1 MKILSLFD
9 WIACGYEALQRA
21 WIPID
26 VYYASEIDKYA
37 IQIAKKNHP
46 DIIEIWD
53 VCNVKWEDYQ
63 DIDLLIWGSPCQ
75 WFSVAGKMLNFD
87 DPRSKLFFEY
97 VRLLKEIKPKY
108 FLLENVKMKKEW
120 QDIISSALWV
130 QPIEINSSLVSAQN
144 RKRLY
149 RTNIPNVSQP
159 KDKGIIL
166 KDILQD
172 NVDEKYYY
180 SADRWNRI
188 LAWKYDIAKRLED
201 AQKKCNTIM
210 TVWWGNHEKKIL
222 VSHCPASREFD
233 WQWFREDKAPTLC
246 ARDYKDPKTALELIS
261 VEGGVVKVKQAT
273 KKWYIV
279 ANDGDGISLAY
290 PNSTTRRGRVIHQK
304 SNTLTTEWES
314 HVILIPQTVRVRK
327 YEVDIEW
334 LKSELREHKSLSNKE
349 IAERLD
355 IPKTTVDHWFRI
367 DNCFAIPD
375 AEIRFR
381 LKELLWITTDRFDKS
396 ITEFEEKPWTYEK
409 AERKILPSWKMTT
422 LTTSQNDDIVDYPRI
437 RKLTPI
443 EYERLQTL
451 KDGYTAGVSDS
462 QRYKMLW
469 NWWTVDIISHIFSFI
484 PMECNSH

>member
-1 MKILSLFD
+1 
-9 WIACGYEALQRA
+9 
-21 WIPID
+21 
-26 VYYASEIDKYA
+26 
-37 IQIAKKNHP
+37 
-46 DIIEIWD
+46 
-53 VCNVKWEDYQ
+53 
-63 DIDLLIWGSPCQ
+63 
-75 WFSVAGKMLNFD
+75 
-87 DPRSKLFFEY
+87 
-97 VRLLKEIKPKY
+97 
-108 FLLENVKMKKEW
+108 MKKEW

-188 LAWKYDIAKRLED
+188 INWSYDILKRLED
-201 AQKKCNTIM
+201 KDGKCATLV
-210 TVWWGNHEKKIL
+210 TTWWGNHEKKI
-222 VSHCPASREFD
+222 D
-233 WQWFREDKAPTLC
+233 M
-246 ARDYKDPKTALELIS
+246 IS
-261 VEGGVVKVKQAT
+261 
-273 KKWYIV
+273 
-279 ANDGDGISLAY
+279 
-290 PNSTTRRGRVIHQK
+290 
-304 SNTLTTEWES
+304 
-314 HVILIPQTVRVRK
+314 IPQTVRVRK

-334 LKSELREHKSLSNKE
+334 LKKELRTHKNLTNKE
-349 IAERLD
+349 IAEKLNQP
-355 IPKTTVDHWFRI
+355 ITKVEHWFRT

-375 AEIRFR
+375 EDIRFR

-484 PMECNSH
+484 PMECTQP

>member
-9 WIACGYEALQRA
+9 WMACWYEALLRA
-21 WIPID
+21 WIKID
-26 VYYASEIDKYA
+26 KYYASEIDKYA
-37 IQIAKKNHP
+37 IQIALKNHP

-63 DIDLLIWGSPCQ
+63 DVDLLIWGSPCQ

-97 VRLLKEIKPKY
+97 VRILREIKPKY

-120 QDIISSALWV
+120 QDIISRELWV
-130 QPIEINSSLVSAQN
+130 EPIEINSSLVSAQN
-144 RKRLY
+144 RRRLY
-149 RTNIPNVSQP
+149 RTNIPNISQP

-180 SADRWNRI
+180 SAERWNRI

-201 AQKKCNTIM
+201 AQKKCNTLT
-210 TVWWGNHEKKIL
+210 TVWWGNHEKKI
-222 VSHCPASREFD
+222 
-233 WQWFREDKAPTLC
+233 
-246 ARDYKDPKTALELIS
+246 LELIS

-273 KKWYIV
+273 KQWYTV

-290 PNSTTRRGRVIHQK
+290 PNSKTRRGRVIHWK

-314 HVILIPQTVRVRK
+314 HVILIPQNVRVRK
-327 YEVDIEW
+327 YDVDIEW

-409 AERKILPSWKMTT
+409 AERKVLPSWKMTT
-422 LTTSQNDDIVDYPRI
+422 LTTSQNDDIIVGNQFNNRIFTDKSWTIGTWAGRTNKQGMGLYYKEVKPEFFI

-451 KDGYTAGVSDS
+451 PDNYTEWVSDT

-469 NWWTVDIISHIFSFI
+469 NWWTCDVVAHIFSFI
-484 PMECNSH
+484 K